1 MESNLSLQGQA
12 LVAWPVSVA
21 GRIPQL
27 SCVNVCTEFCRNAIH
42 ADRGVLQ
49 LALFL
54 AYVMDTIPCNFIG
67 TDLHY
72 NLMVLQPIVYMYS
85 VLLLNGHL

>member
-1 MESNLSLQGQA
+1 MLKNAVSTYTYKKQMESNLSLQGQA
-12 LVAWPVSVA
+12 LVAWLVSVA

-42 ADRGVLQ
+42 ADLGVLQ

-54 AYVMDTIPCNFIG
+54 AYVMDTIPCNFIVQI
-67 TDLHY
+67 Y
-72 NLMVLQPIVYMYS
+72 III
-85 VLLLNGHL
+85 